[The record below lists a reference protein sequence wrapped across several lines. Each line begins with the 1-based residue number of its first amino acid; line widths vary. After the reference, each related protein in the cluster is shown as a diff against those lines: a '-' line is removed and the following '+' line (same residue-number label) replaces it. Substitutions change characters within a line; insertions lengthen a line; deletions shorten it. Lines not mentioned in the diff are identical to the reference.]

1 MTELHTDGDRG
12 RPPKIDP
19 MKPIHTAVM
28 DRDVSTFSVEAAK
41 GEDINRPGPK
51 ARHPFSSDR
60 RQALARLRSAH
71 LGRG

>member
-1 MTELHTDGDRG
+1 
-12 RPPKIDP
+12 

-41 GEDINRPGPK
+41 GEDIDRPGPK
-51 ARHPFSSDR
+51 ACHPFSSDR